1 MADGSEWEFERNIEF
16 VAGAG
21 DLARAHGAAVEAELG
36 SITGDEDVARAVEAG
51 ALTDPD
57 QAVEFMHRTGADCL
71 AVSIGN
77 IHGTYV
83 VPPELDWERLDAIRA
98 GVSEPLSLHGA
109 SGIPDDLVQRSIRSG
124 IAKINV
130 NTELR
135 TAYLAATERT
145 VASVLDGSRLNALHA
160 AQVAAVQDVVAGQA
174 AGIRHRPGGVRM
186 SAIDCPGG
194 DDAGTGADACTGGRA
209 STGWSGISQA
219 GRTPSPGTARSFGP
233 TSRPTSRRRSP
244 PSSSP
249 SARAASPPPSP
260 ARPRC
265 STRPVC
271 GHRGGLSHGGRGQVG
286 AAGRD
291 GPRRQDRRS
300 TSIARTRSRAL
311 SAAAVAAGVTLWV
324 HIEIDSGLHRV
335 GLRPR

>member
-1 MADGSEWEFERNIEF
+1 MLTPFRELLAERRDGSAVGAFTCYDLEAAVAALSAASAADTGVILLIGGRSYTEPGGGLLMAALVAAAGHADARACIQLDHCADLAVIHSALTAGAGAVMADGSEWEFERNIEF

-135 TAYLAATERT
+135 TAYLAATEST
-145 VASVLDGSRLNALHA
+145 VASVLDGSRLNALHT
-160 AQVAAVQDVVAGQA
+160 AQVAAVQDVVAAKLQA
-174 AGIRHRPGGVRM
+174 F
-186 SAIDCPGG
+186 DT
-194 DDAGTGADACTGGRA
+194 DL
-209 STGWSGISQA
+209 
-219 GRTPSPGTARSFGP
+219 
-233 TSRPTSRRRSP
+233 
-244 PSSSP
+244 
-249 SARAASPPPSP
+249 AAS
-260 ARPRC
+260 A
-265 STRPVC
+265 
-271 GHRGGLSHGGRGQVG
+271 
-286 AAGRD
+286 
-291 GPRRQDRRS
+291 
-300 TSIARTRSRAL
+300 
-311 SAAAVAAGVTLWV
+311 
-324 HIEIDSGLHRV
+324 
-335 GLRPR
+335 